1 MSTFV
6 AAGIVNASP
15 NANDVPGA
23 TQLQQLLSGAMWL
36 GLVGCVAAIVLGGV
50 ALGLGRH
57 AGNPQ
62 WAERG
67 KVAAVGGFVGAFL
80 IGGAAAIVAFAF
92 GLGSQ
97 VSGG

>member
-1 MSTFV
+1 VNTFV

-57 AGNPQ
+57 AGNPH

>member
-1 MSTFV
+1 VSTV
-6 AAGIVNASP
+6 IAGIVNASP
-15 NANDVPGA
+15 NANDVPGS

-36 GLVGCVAAIVLGGV
+36 GLVGCVAAIVFGGV

-57 AGNPQ
+57 AGNPH